1 MTDLTLTEGR
11 NPVFSA
17 YYALLP
23 EVHQQDSYKLTQE
36 CLQKPRFLQKKPS
49 PVHRR

>member
-1 MTDLTLTEGR
+1 MTDLTLTERR

-23 EVHQQDSYKLTQE
+23 EVHQQDSYMLTQG

-49 PVHRR
+49 PVHRG